1 MSTVHKLPLRGS
13 RDAPHFDGTPTHLQR
28 YFADIEQ
35 LHKFYGIAY
44 IDEDLI
50 VRAIYYLDA
59 ETAELWEGRLTQGM
73 QWGVFKAEIGRL
85 YPGWD
90 GERLYSIWD
99 LENIVWNYAETGI
112 FNRSIL

>member
-1 MSTVHKLPLRGS
+1 MLHTSMKH
-13 RDAPHFDGTPTHLQR
+13 PHTF
-28 YFADIEQ
+28 
-35 LHKFYGIAY
+35 K
-44 IDEDLI
+44 DEGLI

-73 QWGVFKAEIGRL
+73 QWREFKGEVGGL

-99 LENIVWNYAETGI
+99 LENIVQNYSEWNI
-112 FNRSIL
+112 